1 MRIILYTFFTTLKRY
16 KLSSLLNIAG
26 LSVAFAA
33 FLIIMIQIKWELSY
47 NRFHPKADNIFRVE
61 VSSDSTKY
69 NVLVGRKWA
78 ELIEQRLPQIT
89 AIGMRMSYPVLG
101 NYVKVGNNGQIS
113 GFKEDMHL
121 IHPHFTNIF
130 DFKMV
135 DGDAERLDTPGQV
148 IIPQSMAK
156 RFFGDQSA
164 VDKPLTFKVDADTV
178 MNICGVYKDFPENT
192 LVKNVIYN
200 AIQPNVWSGYDGW
213 NFNYELFVTLS
224 SPGQKREVEKALL
237 EIIHTSDDVPDWIK
251 DYKSVRLSSLRDLH
265 FNPPCE
271 FDSDRKGDM
280 KSIIVLLSIAL
291 LIIVITAINF
301 INFATSLTPLRI
313 KSLNTQKVFG
323 ASTGIIRMAL
333 IGEAMGLC
341 AVSFILSLCIVQMVN
356 LSALALYFEADLS
369 LFSNI
374 GGIIQVFGIVL
385 LVGFIS
391 GIYPAFYSTGFQPA
405 MILKGSFGL
414 SSKGRVMRISLICF
428 QYVVSILLIVV
439 AIFMQMQNKY
449 IRDFNKGYNTE
460 QIAVMDLGHIAIS
473 SSKLLEERFKSN
485 PYIKN
490 VAFSQALFG
499 NGDAQMNS
507 VTIDGEHF
515 SFMYFPVSAEFLRL
529 MGVEIVAGRDFLP
542 EDNLS
547 SSQTLIFNDVT
558 RKLQSNIED
567 KMNASSNTRVAGFCD
582 NLNFKTLHSNN
593 QSPLCFVL
601 MPETWGRRTQLS
613 WAYVKI
619 DGDIES
625 AIEHIKSTVESIDP
639 TYPLSVQFYDSVF
652 DNIYNEDR
660 KSSAIITAFSL
671 LAVIISLV
679 GTFGVVFFETQFRRK
694 EIGVRKVFGATIK
707 QAVGMFNMRFI
718 YIVMGCFVVASP
730 IAYMVVTEWL
740 KEFAYS
746 IPLYWWVF
754 VLSLLLVLS
763 VTVFTVTIQ
772 SLRAAL
778 ENPVK
783 SLKSE

>member
-490 VAFSQALFG
+490 VAFSQVLFG

-515 SFMYFPVSAEFLRL
+515 SFMYFPVSVEFLRL